1 MGCSI
6 SRSTVPVNKPGTV
19 AVAPQQPPR
28 TQGPLAAARF
38 SGVTTGLALY
48 FLDEFYSKYTGETLQ
63 SWRRCRVRVF
73 DGFDKTSKVCIRF
86 EGATDKHDKWIDL
99 NEEDILCRI
108 APVSLGL
115 LSADQ
120 VERAVAMDLGQ
131 QKAAY
136 AFMHTAA
143 APAPTSSSAPAGEE
157 KKPTSSQRKLGDVD
171 VSVGSKID
179 VQEHLVKGQEGKW
192 RTAQVIDTV
201 GSKIRVHFI
210 GMDPSWDDIL
220 DLVRDK
226 DRIRRLRTMTSMQ
239 TGGRPSVLDR
249 SKSEIS
255 KRTQRRSFDGD
266 TVRRIPQK
274 NVSDYSPWDLEK
286 EAEDGDED
294 DEDEN
299 TETDTRRSRR
309 IKPKATLDFLGPT
322 PHRKF
327 STERRHSS
335 SGLEVDLRRAASLET
350 SFCDRLEKQGLY
362 LVEMEPD
369 GNCLFRAVA
378 HQLFLDPMKHLELR
392 AQCVEHM
399 VKNKERF
406 QVFCTSNFEAHCKR
420 MAIDG
425 TWAAELEVRALEE
438 ICDRVFSIYSSDSKE
453 TVPMSTNFD
462 DQFLVGINVETVKLS
477 YHGAHYNSI
486 FDIRQPLP
494 LPPRSSRILE
504 LARRKLFE
512 GQ

>member
-1 MGCSI
+1 MGCGVSI
-6 SRSTVPVNKPGTV
+6 PAARSSI
-19 AVAPQQPPR
+19 AVAPHQPTR
-28 TQGPLAAARF
+28 LQGPLAAARF

-48 FLDEFYSKYTGETLQ
+48 FLDEFHSKYTGETLQ
-63 SWRRCRVRVF
+63 SWRRCRVRVC

-99 NEEDILCRI
+99 NEEDVLCRI
-108 APVSLGL
+108 APISLGL
-115 LSADQ
+115 LSIDQ

-131 QKAAY
+131 QKVAY
-136 AFMHTAA
+136 AFMQTAA
-143 APAPTSSSAPAGEE
+143 APTSSLAPAGEE
-157 KKPTSSQRKLGDVD
+157 KKPPSSQRKMGDVD
-171 VSVGSKID
+171 VSIGSKID

-192 RTAQVIDTV
+192 RTAQVIDLV

-220 DLVRDK
+220 DLVRDR
-226 DRIRRLRTMTSMQ
+226 DRIRRLMSMTSMQ

-249 SKSEIS
+249 SRSEVS

-266 TVRRIPQK
+266 TVRRIPQI
-274 NVSDYSPWDLEK
+274 NVSNYSPWDLEK
-286 EAEDGDED
+286 KGEYGDED
-294 DEDEN
+294 DEDDN

-309 IKPKATLDFLGPT
+309 IKPKATLDFLGPAT
-322 PHRKF
+322 RRKF

-335 SGLEVDLRRAASLET
+335 SGLEVDLRRVASLET

-392 AQCVEHM
+392 ARCVEHM

-453 TVPMSTNFD
+453 IVPMSTNFD

-494 LPPRSSRILE
+494 LPPRSSTILE
-504 LARRKLFE
+504 SARRKLFE
-512 GQ
+512 GGQ